1 MRFLPFLLVL
11 SLGTIPAAGA
21 QSPRPAQ
28 APKAKPKPTRL
39 VEPPMATSP
48 MAAAWPEPAPAVAA
62 LPGDVWSTPT
72 VTITAPVAAVWPTPA
87 VAVTAPLAAAWSVPA
102 VTIAAEPGE
111 VLVATAA
118 AQVEAIRPI
127 GSTVGLGSKLR
138 LPEPSWSGPRD
149 TPEDSLYRVARETL
163 NRGEYRRAAEQF
175 ATFTQRY
182 PQSRYRPAAIYW
194 QSFALY
200 RAGTEADLRR
210 SLGLLDELAKQ
221 SGTASD
227 DPDVSAL
234 MTRVI
239 GALASRGDEAAAARL
254 RDGAARNGASCDR
267 EDIEVKAEAL
277 SALVQ
282 NDPAGSRPVLTRIL
296 ARRDEC
302 SVPLRRRAVYL
313 LGKDGDASRV
323 DEVLEIAK
331 TDPSREVRSD
341 AISRLAQIPGD
352 RSTAALEQFLN
363 ASNDEGTQ
371 RAVIRALRSRDD
383 ANAARTIRRLI
394 EREDVGDELRAEA
407 IRSLV
412 GCCGAEAVWVAS
424 PSPSGQNRV
433 NVAQARRQPGLS
445 EADVALLRGVYEK
458 SASRTVRTAVVET
471 IARAGGAPAEA
482 WLMALVRNPAEDL
495 RFRSAALGRLRRA
508 ETPIDELGRLYDALT
523 ERELRSNLVQIL
535 ADREEPGATDKLI
548 EIVKTGTDPVIRR
561 MAISALTRKK
571 DPRSTKLL
579 LDLVEK

>member
-48 MAAAWPEPAPAVAA
+48 MAAAWPEPAPAVAV

-87 VAVTAPLAAAWSVPA
+87 VAVTAPLAAA
-102 VTIAAEPGE
+102 
-111 VLVATAA
+111 
-118 AQVEAIRPI
+118 QVEAIRPL
-127 GSTVGLGSKLR
+127 GSTIGLGSKLR

-163 NRGEYRRAAEQF
+163 NRGEYRRAADQF

-210 SLGLLDELAKQ
+210 SLGLLDDLAKQ

-239 GALASRGDEAAAARL
+239 GALASRGDEGAAARL

-394 EREDVGDELRAEA
+394 EREDAGDELRAEA

-445 EADVALLRGVYEK
+445 ESDVALLRGVYEK
-458 SASRTVRTAVVET
+458 SASRSVRTAVVET
-471 IARAGGAPAEA
+471 IARSGGAPAEA

-535 ADREEPGATDKLI
+535 AEREEPGATDKLI

>member
-48 MAAAWPEPAPAVAA
+48 MAAAWPEPAPAVAV

-87 VAVTAPLAAAWSVPA
+87 VAVTAPLAAA
-102 VTIAAEPGE
+102 
-111 VLVATAA
+111 
-118 AQVEAIRPI
+118 QVEAIRPL
-127 GSTVGLGSKLR
+127 GSTIGLGSKLR

-163 NRGEYRRAAEQF
+163 NRGEYRRAADQF

-210 SLGLLDELAKQ
+210 SLGLLDDLAKQ

-394 EREDVGDELRAEA
+394 EREDAGDELRAEA

-445 EADVALLRGVYEK
+445 ESDVALLRGVYEK
-458 SASRTVRTAVVET
+458 SASRSVRTAVVET
-471 IARAGGAPAEA
+471 IARSGGAPAEA

-535 ADREEPGATDKLI
+535 AEREEPGATDKLI

>member
-48 MAAAWPEPAPAVAA
+48 MAAAWPEPTPAVAV
-62 LPGDVWSTPT
+62 LPGDVGLTPT

-87 VAVTAPLAAAWSVPA
+87 VAVTAPLAAA
-102 VTIAAEPGE
+102 
-111 VLVATAA
+111 
-118 AQVEAIRPI
+118 QVEAIRPL

-163 NRGEYRRAAEQF
+163 NRGEYRRAADQF

-210 SLGLLDELAKQ
+210 SLGLLDDLAKQ

-424 PSPSGQNRV
+424 PAPSGQNRV

>member
-48 MAAAWPEPAPAVAA
+48 MAAAWPEPTPAVAV
-62 LPGDVWSTPT
+62 LPGDVGLTPT

-87 VAVTAPLAAAWSVPA
+87 VAVTAPLAAA
-102 VTIAAEPGE
+102 
-111 VLVATAA
+111 
-118 AQVEAIRPI
+118 QVEAIRPL

-163 NRGEYRRAAEQF
+163 NRGEYRRAADQF

-210 SLGLLDELAKQ
+210 SLGLLDDLAKQ

-394 EREDVGDELRAEA
+394 EREDAGDELRAEA

-424 PSPSGQNRV
+424 PAPSGQNRV